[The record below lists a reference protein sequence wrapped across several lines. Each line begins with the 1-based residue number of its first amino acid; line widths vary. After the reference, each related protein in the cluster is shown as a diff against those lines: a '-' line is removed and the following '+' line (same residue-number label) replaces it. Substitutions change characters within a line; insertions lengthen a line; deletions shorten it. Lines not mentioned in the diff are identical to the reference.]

1 MDAYAMTDV
10 GLCRDRN
17 QDYLFCCI
25 DPVGQLPNLFIVA
38 DGMGGHRAGD
48 FASEFT
54 VNKIVELIKESEFT
68 NPITVINNAIR
79 QTNRILVEKSLSDD
93 ELKGMGTTLA
103 LATIIDKTLHVG
115 NVGDSRVY
123 VIGSEIHQVSRDHSY
138 VEELIQSGNLIR
150 GSDEYWKKKNII
162 TRAIGGTES
171 VIPDFFEIPLTGSEK
186 ILLCS
191 DGLTNMVEDE
201 EILDIIQKN
210 EGLEN
215 QVKELIHLANRNGG
229 RDNIA
234 VVLVDPS
241 KR

>member
-1 MDAYAMTDV
+1 
-10 GLCRDRN
+10 
-17 QDYLFCCI
+17 
-25 DPVGQLPNLFIVA
+25 
-38 DGMGGHRAGD
+38 
-48 FASEFT
+48 
-54 VNKIVELIKESEFT
+54 
-68 NPITVINNAIR
+68 
-79 QTNRILVEKSLSDD
+79 
-93 ELKGMGTTLA
+93 
-103 LATIIDKTLHVG
+103 
-115 NVGDSRVY
+115 
-123 VIGSEIHQVSRDHSY
+123 
-138 VEELIQSGNLIR
+138 
-150 GSDEYWKKKNII
+150 
-162 TRAIGGTES
+162 AIGGTES